1 MQQIATAAQ
10 GQLGGGY
17 LPTAGT
23 QAVNAPLPGWMH
35 RIEELI
41 QSIRLQNLWVYDNNT
56 LPPGVHLLLGQF
68 LVVDLN
74 YTHEPTAQWV
84 PQPVPNPN
92 WAAIGGTEGLPTY
105 TRQMTR
111 QEAEALQNNRTL
123 TPYQYAA
130 LANQPMPI
138 LHQREQNENP
148 PPQVAGPDT
157 GNPAPVTPE
166 RNPHPGPIPG

>member
-10 GQLGGGY
+10 AQLGGGY
-17 LPTAGT
+17 LPPAGT

-68 LVVDLN
+68 LIVDLN
-74 YTHEPTAQWV
+74 HTHDTPAQWV
-84 PQPVPNPN
+84 PQ
-92 WAAIGGTEGLPTY
+92 AERQIGATTH

-123 TPYQYAA
+123 NAALQNVGTPLRPYQYAA
-130 LANQPMPI
+130 LANQPMAI

-148 PPQVAGPDT
+148 TAQVAGPDT

-166 RNPHPGPIPG
+166 GDPHPTPF